1 MSTHTIQ
8 WGVINVVYVLALKE
22 VRYSSTL

>member
-8 WGVINVVYVLALKE
+8 WGVINVVYVQGLRP
-22 VRYSSTL
+22 VHI